1 MDKKSKI
8 SDNTSLKELDNAFKI
23 ANTISKIPLIKYIS
37 PRIHDALSEFLE
49 SEVQFSKVKET
60 PDNFN
65 EIFSKFG
72 WIAYESISLDV
83 MAKAV
88 DLYAAHGREVAEN
101 YLADTYDEDTIR
113 RGLMNFSGH
122 KHFKKRLRLLELA
135 KIDYLE
141 GRYHACVPLLL
152 SLLDGVV
159 DDTSGHVGFF
169 AKGSNLEIQDSIAAH
184 ETGLTVLAKIMT
196 KSAKKT
202 NESPCNIPYRHG
214 ILHGKELAFDN
225 KIVAAKCWAAFFATR
240 NWGES
245 YDKLENEPEVKEE
258 YGLKQHLAHRAAMKK
273 ISDAIAAWHPRNM
286 ADLDYLPS
294 CGGSNSLPENTPEHA
309 VAQLLEHWQKQRFQ
323 LICNMLV
330 YPKKAVQA
338 RNDYGGNAPI
348 SFKVLSI
355 EDTAPAVTK
364 VEIEVSFQKEN
375 RTIDEK
381 VLIITNYLDLGDNTL
396 VRSDPNG
403 KWKIMEGSLYRL
415 VSLLKSND
423 TCTTHIL
430 KD

>member
-8 SDNTSLKELDNAFKI
+8 ADNASLKELESAFEI
-23 ANTISKIPLIKYIS
+23 AKNISKVPFIRHIM
-37 PRIHDALSEFLE
+37 PRIHNALSDFLE
-49 SEVQFSKVKET
+49 GEAQFSKLKET

-65 EIFSKFG
+65 EIFSKLG
-72 WIAYESISLDV
+72 WVAYESISLDV

-88 DLYAAHGREVAEN
+88 DLHAAKGIEVAEN
-101 YLADTYDEDTIR
+101 YLADTYDKDTIR
-113 RGLMNFSGH
+113 IGLMSFSGH
-122 KHFKKRLRLLELA
+122 KHFKKRLRLLRLA
-135 KIDYLE
+135 EIDYLE

-169 AKGSNLEIQDSIAAH
+169 AQGSDLVVRDSIAAH

-240 NWGES
+240 NWAES
-245 YDKLENEPEVKEE
+245 YDKLKDEPEVKEK
-258 YGLKQHLAHRAAMKK
+258 YGLKQHLAHRVAMKK
-273 ISDAIAAWHPRNM
+273 LNDAIAAWRPRNM

-294 CGGSNSLPENTPEHA
+294 CGGSDSLPENTPEHA
-309 VAQLLEHWQKQRFQ
+309 VAQLLEYWQKQSFQ

-330 YPKKAVQA
+330 YPKKALQA
-338 RNDYGGNAPI
+338 KNDYGGNAPI
-348 SFKVLSI
+348 SFKVFSI
-355 EDTAPAVTK
+355 EDTAPVITK
-364 VEIEVSFQKEN
+364 VHVEISFQKEN
-375 RTIDEK
+375 KTINK
-381 VLIITNYLDLGDNTL
+381 KGLIITNYLDSEGKTL

-403 KWKIMEGSLYRL
+403 KWKIMEASLYRL
-415 VSLLKSND
+415 ISLY
-423 TCTTHIL
+423 
-430 KD
+430 